1 MRADVKINDRW
12 MYALGWLRE
21 EIDFPTPQSQTNTVV
36 VPGRNAPIRFTE
48 ALGRV
53 SYQPRNFTITLS
65 MLGSRE
71 KFNQRKDILANLYA
85 GQLCQVILSEEPDLY
100 AVGTLELE
108 PAYDPLTGKG
118 IVLFRWGCLPVPYR
132 RNGSFHYRRRYG
144 DPEQ

>member
-12 MYALGWLRE
+12 MYAMGWLRE
-21 EIDFPTPQSQTNTVV
+21 EINFPTPQSQTNTVV

-53 SYQPRNFTITLS
+53 SYQPRSFSITLS

-71 KFNQRKDILANLYA
+71 KFNRRKDILANLYA

-100 AVGTLELE
+100 AVGTLDLE
-108 PAYDPLTGKG
+108 PAYD
-118 IVLFRWGCLPVPYR
+118 CL
-132 RNGSFHYRRRYG
+132 
-144 DPEQ
+144 